1 MPTNFVWEQDLI
13 EVVGATF
20 VLETKYFG
28 SNQQSTSLVS
38 ILILSSIYTY
48 ILTQTILRPWDIKI
62 FSPRR
67 YWDIEILRYSHPDD
81 IEGEVAKGVENDHHN
96 QHFHKLQVTTMETWI
111 RKLMKV
117 MLDCGQ
123 NTNLTMIMSLM
134 LRTIKNSDIVT
145 FCFAFNICFFLS
157 TRSFEWT

>member
-1 MPTNFVWEQDLI
+1 MWEQDLI
-13 EVVGATF
+13 EVMGATF

-38 ILILSSIYTY
+38 ILRDNIIFDPY
-48 ILTQTILRPWDIKI
+48 I
-62 FSPRR
+62 
-67 YWDIEILRYSHPDD
+67 YSHPDD

-117 MLDCGQ
+117 MLD
-123 NTNLTMIMSLM
+123 
-134 LRTIKNSDIVT
+134 
-145 FCFAFNICFFLS
+145 
-157 TRSFEWT
+157 